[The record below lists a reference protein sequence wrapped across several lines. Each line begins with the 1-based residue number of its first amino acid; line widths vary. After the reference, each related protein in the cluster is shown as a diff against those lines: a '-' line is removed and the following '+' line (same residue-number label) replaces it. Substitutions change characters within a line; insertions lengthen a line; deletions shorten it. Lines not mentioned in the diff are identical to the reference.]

1 MKTSLIRQRVAD
13 FLKQHAPFDMLP
25 PTDLLE
31 LASSGRVKFHQSE
44 EVIHQKDEGKL
55 SMLWVIQQGKVEL
68 YDGNEDT
75 ARLTDVLGEGDVLGL
90 DRFSADGRCEHA
102 ARTTSDVILYGMDA
116 ILFEN
121 VVARNPLLQR
131 FISARVSMSSALGW
145 NRRSWLETPA
155 PPLGYLKARLAQF
168 EGDTALL
175 PSLEAPLSTRLALR
189 TMLATGQDQMAVLE
203 AGSAVGLLTASE
215 LGLFVGHH
223 PIALL
228 KAIVSAQSSA
238 ELEPLLRLF
247 AGSVQAALAEAHDI
261 DDCCRLTKAGL
272 QAIASACIRLAAE
285 EAQAS
290 GLLTP
295 SLPFCWICFG
305 DAARGDLMQPSFP
318 TIAAIYDDLHPLYNP
333 ADRKYFLVVAEK
345 VAHWLQESGLSGDLM
360 CWPEGANPAMAL
372 SDWKR
377 LYSDTI
383 QHPLDHDLYTCRG
396 FFDIQLLTGE
406 PSILTAL
413 QVHIAEAFSKE
424 SLALAL
430 LANDTLSHVPPLT
443 FFEGLVVGID
453 GARSESFDI
462 DAAILSPIADAARVY
477 ALATGNFNTSGT
489 LSRLQQSAD
498 SALEAME
505 AFRVALYY
513 RTLEGAPHIA
523 PSRLGKLDQNLIKSA
538 LNSTKRFLEA
548 TFQRFTEPA

>member
-1 MKTSLIRQRVAD
+1 
-13 FLKQHAPFDMLP
+13 
-25 PTDLLE
+25 
-31 LASSGRVKFHQSE
+31 
-44 EVIHQKDEGKL
+44 
-55 SMLWVIQQGKVEL
+55 
-68 YDGNEDT
+68 
-75 ARLTDVLGEGDVLGL
+75 
-90 DRFSADGRCEHA
+90 
-102 ARTTSDVILYGMDA
+102 
-116 ILFEN
+116 
-121 VVARNPLLQR
+121 
-131 FISARVSMSSALGW
+131 
-145 NRRSWLETPA
+145 
-155 PPLGYLKARLAQF
+155 
-168 EGDTALL
+168 
-175 PSLEAPLSTRLALR
+175 
-189 TMLATGQDQMAVLE
+189 
-203 AGSAVGLLTASE
+203 
-215 LGLFVGHH
+215 
-223 PIALL
+223 
-228 KAIVSAQSSA
+228 
-238 ELEPLLRLF
+238 
-247 AGSVQAALAEAHDI
+247 
-261 DDCCRLTKAGL
+261 
-272 QAIASACIRLAAE
+272 
-285 EAQAS
+285 
-290 GLLTP
+290 
-295 SLPFCWICFG
+295 
-305 DAARGDLMQPSFP
+305 MQPSFP